1 VKVLKIF
8 FDENNAVEVF
18 KYFSRKHGDHSEY
31 IFTYILTFAN
41 ITVNT
46 KEEVFEEFLEELIE
60 SYSNAQI
67 KPKTLLIYFINLM
80 KYFFV

>member
-46 KEEVFEEFLEELIE
+46 KEEVFEEFL
-60 SYSNAQI
+60 
-67 KPKTLLIYFINLM
+67 
-80 KYFFV
+80 